1 IDPSR
6 PPVEQMLAELHAR
19 GIQSLLV
26 EGGACILRSFIDSG
40 LYDDVR
46 IEHSTIILNEGVRA
60 PLLPSC

>member
-1 IDPSR
+1 
-6 PPVEQMLAELHAR
+6 MLAELHTR

-46 IEHSTIILNEGVRA
+46 IERSTIILNEGVRA
-60 PLLPSC
+60 PHLPSY